1 MSRCHT
7 SKKEYHECTDT
18 MARMKNKINET
29 KECLQCVFREYEGA
43 INRPLQWVFAGA
55 WDGTE
60 ILTGTIRGKGIRV
73 RIEGK

>member
-18 MARMKNKINET
+18 MAQMKNKINET
-29 KECLQCVFREYEGA
+29 KKYPHRVFREYEGA
-43 INRPLQWVFAGA
+43 INRPLQWVLAGA

-60 ILTGTIRGKGIRV
+60 ILTGECKISHV
-73 RIEGK
+73 